1 MPTTKAILL
10 RYLLYVI
17 FGMAVIMSL
26 PGAR

>member
-17 FGMAVIMSL
+17 FGLAIIMSL
-26 PGAR
+26 PAVR